1 MAESKNSIDIEK
13 MYDDKVKLID
23 KWNNKILC
31 CRDLLEGLR
40 IYPTEIETYHD
51 MDPVMRAI
59 RYTDKEEERYNEG
72 SAIWIRVLGYQ
83 AEVHR
88 IQQTM
93 PNFEG
98 MDLVTG
104 KKKFK
109 KRRLF

>member
-1 MAESKNSIDIEK
+1 MAESKNPEDLETIYDEK
-13 MYDDKVKLID
+13 LKLLV

-31 CRDLLEGLR
+31 CADLLEGLHLN
-40 IYPTEIETYHD
+40 PTQIEDYHD

-88 IQQTM
+88 IQLAM

-98 MDLVTG
+98 KDLFTG
-104 KKKFK
+104 KRKFK
-109 KRRLF
+109 QRRLF